1 MISHINEY
9 VTLTMDIQLIAG
21 AFRQIVNIVCEVGS
35 GADQHTI
42 VVIGCKT
49 PGYLLFGG
57 EYWKIA
63 YRSDNGPL
71 QLVGGFL

>member
-9 VTLTMDIQLIAG
+9 VTLTMDIQLIAS
-21 AFRQIVNIVCEVGS
+21 AFRQIVNIVCEVRC

-57 EYWKIA
+57 EY
-63 YRSDNGPL
+63 
-71 QLVGGFL
+71 